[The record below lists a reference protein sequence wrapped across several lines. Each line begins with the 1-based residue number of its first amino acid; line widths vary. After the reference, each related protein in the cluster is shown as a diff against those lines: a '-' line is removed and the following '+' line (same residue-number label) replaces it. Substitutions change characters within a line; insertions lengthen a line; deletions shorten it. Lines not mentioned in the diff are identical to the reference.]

1 MRRFTLASL
10 RDFGMGRL
18 SIEGKI
24 HDELSNM
31 IKKIASHN
39 GKPFDPKMLTM
50 NAVSNVICSI
60 VFGSRFDYDDP
71 DFEHLMKLINATFM
85 RDSGAKLLD
94 FMPWLE
100 NLPPFSKIGLDRM
113 ERFGHFKN
121 FIQKLMDEHERT
133 RDPSKPPTDF
143 LDAIMQ
149 EAANNRD
156 ANMAEM
162 FSKHRASR
170 TFSLAYPNK

>member
-10 RDFGMGRL
+10 RDFGMGKL

-24 HDELSNM
+24 HDELNHM

-50 NAVSNVICSI
+50 NSVSNVICSI
-60 VFGSRFDYDDP
+60 VFGNRFHYDDP
-71 DFEHLMKLINATFM
+71 EFEHLMKLINTFFKP
-85 RDSGAKLLD
+85 RPLEKLLD

-100 NLPPFSKIGLDRM
+100 ILPPFSKVGASHM

-121 FIQKLMDEHERT
+121 FIQKLMDEHERC
-133 RDPSKPPTDF
+133 RDPTKPPNNF
-143 LDAIMQ
+143 LDAIMH
-149 EAANNRD
+149 EATNSND
-156 ANMAEM
+156 PKMAEL
-162 FSKHRASR
+162 FSKSGWQKLFLVC
-170 TFSLAYPNK
+170 TV